1 MKKYLF
7 ILSSILIFTSI
18 TQAQDD
24 ASVLFIG
31 NSYTYYNDMPDILS
45 DIAASLGNSVN
56 NVSQTT
62 GGATFSGHVGNTN
75 TFNAINSQ
83 IWDYVVLQ
91 GQSQEPSFPY
101 GQVNTQSLPYAMQL
115 ADSAHATSTCA
126 QVM

>member
-91 GQSQEPSFPY
+91 GQSQDPRAAS
-101 GQVNTQSLPYAMQL
+101 
-115 ADSAHATSTCA
+115 CA
-126 QVM
+126 NRVKTTIV